1 MATAQVRNITL
12 TEPTAYPIARAD
24 AKAHARIE
32 TTDEDLQVDA
42 WIAAATDAAQK
53 WTLRQ
58 LVVATRELMLDDF
71 PQGVD
76 AIYVPRPPLVTV
88 DSIVYTG
95 ADGVATTLAASA
107 YYVDK
112 RSEPGRIVPT
122 YGTLW
127 PTTQGQISGVVVT
140 YKAGYV
146 APYTV
151 DAGTDT
157 LTVQGRTFADD
168 DIVRVSVSGGSTAAV
183 PGGLSLLT
191 DYYVV
196 NASGATCQLS
206 LTEGGAAIDITSTGT
221 GTQYIGRDIPTP
233 ILQGIRAM
241 VAKLYEA
248 RSDVA
253 VGVSLSDVPS
263 VCERLWDMWA
273 VPGLL

>member
-1 MATAQVRNITL
+1 MATVTARNLTL
-12 TEPTAYPIARAD
+12 TEPTAYPIDRAD

-58 LVVATRELMLDDF
+58 LVVATRELVLDDF
-71 PQGVD
+71 PCGVD
-76 AIYVPRPPLVTV
+76 AIYVPRPPLVKV
-88 DSIVYTG
+88 DSIVYT
-95 ADGVATTLAASA
+95 ATDGTATTLAASA
-107 YYVDK
+107 YAIDK
-112 RSEPGRIVPT
+112 RSEPGRVVPA
-122 YGTLW
+122 YGSTW
-127 PTTQGQISGVVVT
+127 PSTQGQIASVVVT
-140 YKAGYV
+140 YKAGYT

-157 LTVQGRTFADD
+157 LTVQGRTFTDGD
-168 DIVRVSVSGGSTAAV
+168 VVRVSVSGGSDAAV
-183 PGGLSLLT
+183 PAGLAAMT

-196 NASGATCQLS
+196 SASGSTCQLS
-206 LTEGGAAIDITSTGT
+206 ATSGGSAIDITDTGT
-221 GTQYIGRDIPTP
+221 GTQYIGRDIPSP

-253 VGVSLSDVPS
+253 VGVSIADVPS
-263 VCERLWDMWA
+263 VCEKLWDMWT